1 MTTNHTPELDA
12 LLHQAMEADFQ
23 AEKVRKSKN
32 FQHLNKY
39 IKKGQILFTGSSLME
54 HFPVAELYAESDLS
68 RDGLLVYDRGIG
80 GLYHRSKFC
89 VTSTP
94 CCWIWNRPG
103 SLSTS
108 APTI

>member
-23 AEKVRKSKN
+23 AEKARKLKN
-32 FQHLNKY
+32 FQYLNQY

-54 HFPVAELYAESDLS
+54 HFPVAELYAETACWSTTEGS
-68 RDGLLVYDRGIG
+68 EATPPMN
-80 GLYHRSKFC
+80 FC

-94 CCWIWNRPG
+94 CCWIWSRPG

>member
-1 MTTNHTPELDA
+1 MTTNRTPELDA

-23 AEKVRKSKN
+23 AEKARKLKN
-32 FQHLNKY
+32 FQYLNQY

-68 RDGLLVYDRGIG
+68 KNGLLVYNRGIG
-80 GLYHRSKFC
+80 GYTTDEFR

-94 CCWIWNRPG
+94 CCWIWSRLSS
-103 SLSTS
+103 SLTS